1 MFGTVGVGARKKPV
15 VPSERIPTSHS
26 NPSFLS
32 EDDLRPVMDDE
43 AKVLL
48 SNGFGK
54 RGCLQKK
61 AGSNSDGSR
70 NKCIYA
76 TLGRKPVPQKQ
87 VWMCP
92 QFQLRAILGEPNIF
106 QPILFL
112 LGNFTGASDWML
124 PQSVGTSQVQVHHV
138 ASPGPL
144 LASQIMFLSRP
155 GSPQP
160 VVDLFT
166 RCHLCTSQPWTSRP
180 GRSRM
185 LEVRRIWSKYLESQ
199 CTPGKLGRLTRV
211 ETTAP
216 MFRGSN
222 GSTPGRCHALK
233 VTKKRTQV
241 KEGPQVKP

>member
-1 MFGTVGVGARKKPV
+1 MC
-15 VPSERIPTSHS
+15 
-26 NPSFLS
+26 
-32 EDDLRPVMDDE
+32 PVMDGE

-54 RGCLQKK
+54 RGCLPKEE
-61 AGSNSDGSR
+61 SR
-70 NKCIYA
+70 IKQ
-76 TLGRKPVPQKQ
+76 RPQKQ
-87 VWMCP
+87 MHLCQDPWPKASPTETSLDVSTVPTACH
-92 QFQLRAILGEPNIF
+92 LGEPNIF

-185 LEVRRIWSKYLESQ
+185 LEMRRIWSKYLESQ